1 MAAILEFIADYLP
14 EIISTAVAVSA
25 VAIIGTGTFK
35 VTQAINSSGQAIQ
48 NAVNIFVQIL
58 PFLVIAL
65 IAPSIIKAISSI
77 TNVFSG
83 GGSR

>member
-1 MAAILEFIADYLP
+1 MAYILDFISDYLP

-83 GGSR
+83 GGNS

>member
-1 MAAILEFIADYLP
+1 MAFILDFISEYLP

-25 VAIIGTGTFK
+25 VAIIGTGAFK

-48 NAVNIFVQIL
+48 NAVNLFVQIL

-65 IAPSIIKAISSI
+65 IAPSIIKAISSV

-83 GGSR
+83 GGNS